1 MSCKICKYNDK
12 GACLVWT
19 TGINPHGFTC
29 NFYKPMTHIDQIRV
43 MESEDLARN
52 NIKVAI
58 MRSNETGE
66 LVGPAFWCSDGY
78 SSENFQNALE
88 HEIEWLNS
96 PIEEDADE
104 TPD

>member
-12 GACLVWT
+12 GTCLVWT
-19 TGINPHGFTC
+19 TGINPDGFEC
-29 NFYKPMTHIDQIRV
+29 NFYGPITHIDQIRA
-43 MESEDLARN
+43 METEDLARK

-58 MRSNETGE
+58 MRSNEPGE

-78 SSENFQNALE
+78 SSENFQEALE
-88 HEIEWLNS
+88 HETEWLNS